1 MSPMLPEPRRLD
13 HLVKEELAGSLGLYG
28 ELQLSVHGEH
38 SHVDPSP
45 WCHLVTTDPLRKVL
59 Q

>member
-13 HLVKEELAGSLGLYG
+13 HLVKEELAGGLGLYG

-45 WCHLVTTDPLRKVL
+45 WCHLVTTDP
-59 Q
+59 